1 MSAVPSPVR
10 RAASAAGR
18 RIGRF
23 ELKSELGRGAQ
34 ATVWLAYDPRL
45 QREVA
50 VKIINPDA
58 DAASVAQW
66 LDEARAVSRLTH
78 PNVVPVFEADQDGGV
93 SFMVFEYVQGPTL
106 TELLRKRGKLPQR
119 EAATLMRDVL
129 DAVGLPS
136 RQAIGAVQRVA
147 QRYGRALDIT
157 LKDMQDALQPPAPAA
172 DRNAS

>member
-1 MSAVPSPVR
+1 MSAVPAPVR

-66 LDEARAVSRLTH
+66 LRT
-78 PNVVPVFEADQDGGV
+78 
-93 SFMVFEYVQGPTL
+93 
-106 TELLRKRGKLPQR
+106 
-119 EAATLMRDVL
+119 
-129 DAVGLPS
+129 
-136 RQAIGAVQRVA
+136 
-147 QRYGRALDIT
+147 
-157 LKDMQDALQPPAPAA
+157 
-172 DRNAS
+172 RNASRVSVGRLSQLPSQSYGPPIARQALMRCSNAAARGA